1 MCMITAG
8 LPILIF
14 FGVIGWAGISLNVNT
29 SMIAAIAI
37 GITVDNCVQYMI
49 SFKHYYE
56 RGYSPEIAIRKSILR
71 IGKPM
76 ISTASV
82 VAIGFLVFGLSQ
94 FGPVSQFGLLSALIM
109 GCNLITSLML
119 LPSLILILKMNLTL
133 TKKPIQHVL

>member
-1 MCMITAG
+1 MCMVTAG

-14 FGVIGWAGISLNVNT
+14 FGFIGWTGISLNVNT

-37 GITVDNCVQYMI
+37 GITVDNCIQYMV
-49 SFKHYYE
+49 SFKHYYKE
-56 RGYSPEIAIRKSILR
+56 GCTPEIAIRKSILR

-119 LPSLILILKMNLTL
+119 LPSLILILKRNSSVTE
-133 TKKPIQHVL
+133 KPNQIVL